1 MIKANDS
8 KLKLFKKK
16 RARIETL
23 CVTSISF
30 LFTYDKNLTR
40 SVAKRNFGT
49 CGDLREKK
57 ILEVNQMCCRL
68 IKLICHSRPRKC
80 TSK

>member
-8 KLKLFKKK
+8 KLKLTKKK

-57 ILEVNQMCCRL
+57 ILEVL
-68 IKLICHSRPRKC
+68 STHKLICHGRPRKC